1 MQVQTSTSSRL
12 QLITEETNRLY
23 EDLVALRRDIHAH
36 PEVGHEEYRTTQLV
50 VDTLAR
56 AGLHAEVLSVGTGA
70 ICDILPSGSGSG
82 SDADAD
88 SAGGPRQDLVGLRA
102 DLDALPITDGKN
114 VPYRSRTDGICHAC
128 GHDVHTTIVLGTGL
142 VLARLRDQGLLHR
155 GVRLIFQPAEETS
168 PGGALDAIASG
179 ALEGVSEVYALHCD
193 PRTEV
198 GKIAHRV
205 GPITSAV
212 DQVVVTVTGSGG
224 HTSRPHLTADVIGA
238 LGAVATETQL
248 LLSRRVDPRSG
259 LSLMWGRIHAGSAPN
274 AIPQVGVIE
283 GTLRALDEDG
293 WRKAQAL
300 LGELVSQIVAPFGAG
315 VEVSLTAGVPPAV
328 NHQLGVERLSEA
340 ARSVL
345 GPEGVAV
352 TDQSLGGEDFA
363 WMLQQVPG
371 AMARLGVRPQD
382 QDLIPDIHQ
391 PAFDVDER
399 CIRVGVATLAAVASR
414 PADDRDSGVRG

>member
-12 QLITEETNRLY
+12 QVITEETDRLY

-70 ICDILPSGSGSG
+70 ICDILP
-82 SDADAD
+82 AD
-88 SAGGPRQDLVGLRA
+88 SPADGPRQNLVGLRA

-238 LGAVATETQL
+238 LGAIATETQL

-293 WRKAQAL
+293 WRKAQGL
-300 LGELVSQIVAPFGAG
+300 LGELVNQIVAPFGAG

-345 GPEGVAV
+345 GPAGVAV

-371 AMARLGVRPQD
+371 AMARLGVRPVG
-382 QDLIPDIHQ
+382 QDLVPDIHQ

-414 PADDRDSGVRG
+414 PVDDADDVESGVPG

>member
-12 QLITEETNRLY
+12 QVITEETDRLY

-70 ICDILPSGSGSG
+70 ICDILP
-82 SDADAD
+82 AD
-88 SAGGPRQDLVGLRA
+88 SPADGPRQNLVGLRA

-168 PGGALDAIASG
+168 PGGALDAVASG

-238 LGAVATETQL
+238 LGAIATETQL

-293 WRKAQAL
+293 WRKAQGL
-300 LGELVSQIVAPFGAG
+300 LGELVNQIVAPFGAG

-345 GPEGVAV
+345 GPAGVAV

-371 AMARLGVRPQD
+371 AMARLGVRPVG
-382 QDLIPDIHQ
+382 QDLVPDIHQ

-414 PADDRDSGVRG
+414 PGDDADDVDSGVPG

>member
-12 QLITEETNRLY
+12 QVITEETDRLY

-70 ICDILPSGSGSG
+70 ICDILP
-82 SDADAD
+82 AD
-88 SAGGPRQDLVGLRA
+88 SPADGPRQNLVGLRA

-238 LGAVATETQL
+238 LGAIATETQL

-293 WRKAQAL
+293 WRKAQGL
-300 LGELVSQIVAPFGAG
+300 LGELVNQIVAPFGAG

-345 GPEGVAV
+345 GPAGVAV

-371 AMARLGVRPQD
+371 AMARLGVRPVG
-382 QDLIPDIHQ
+382 QDLVPDIHQ

-414 PADDRDSGVRG
+414 PVDDADDVDDVESGVPG